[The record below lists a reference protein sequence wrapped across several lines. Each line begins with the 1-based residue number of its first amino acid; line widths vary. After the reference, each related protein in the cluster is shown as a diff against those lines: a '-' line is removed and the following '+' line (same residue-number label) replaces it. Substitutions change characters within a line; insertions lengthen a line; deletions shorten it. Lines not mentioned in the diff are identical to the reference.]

1 VTLVLGPTH
10 LPAPAGVNT
19 VRVTTAQEMRDAAMT
34 AFENADVVVAA
45 AAVADYRPAMVS
57 AQKVKKSDAPASI
70 SLERTPDILAEMG
83 RSKRPGQ
90 VLIGFAAETED
101 LVSNARAKL
110 RAKNLDAVVANDV
123 TREGAGFGTDTNI
136 ATLVTASGETELGP
150 MTKRE
155 MADAILDAV
164 LAPGHG
170 R

>member
-1 VTLVLGPTH
+1 
-10 LPAPAGVNT
+10 
-19 VRVTTAQEMRDAAMT
+19 
-34 AFENADVVVAA
+34 
-45 AAVADYRPAMVS
+45 
-57 AQKVKKSDAPASI
+57 
-70 SLERTPDILAEMG
+70 MG